1 MVILKYLYI
10 FNFFIKVY
18 TSLLM
23 KLLLLLSITIL
34 LGTPDGFT
42 NEDVRGDIPVNDAA
56 STGLPHGELMMTHSD
71 DSWTVQD
78 GMDSPIHNS
87 GKLPIKIILTAVHTF
102 NTTQRCILGVT
113 N

>member
-1 MVILKYLYI
+1 
-10 FNFFIKVY
+10 
-18 TSLLM
+18 M

-56 STGLPHGELMMTHSD
+56 STGLPHGQLMMTHSD

-78 GMDSPIHNS
+78 GMDSSIHNS
-87 GKLPIKIILTAVHTF
+87 GEFPITIILTAVHTTMYSWC
-102 NTTQRCILGVT
+102 NKLK
-113 N
+113 